1 MVVERRGAQE
11 SLGRLTAVEPR
22 RIWPNEALDFT
33 PWLRENIGLL
43 GEALGLDLEIHEAE
57 VAVGGFSV
65 DLVGDDVTNGRR
77 LIVENQLEATDHN
90 HLGQL
95 LTYAGGLDA
104 ATIVWVSTAV
114 REEHRQALDWLNRH
128 TDEGVSFFGVAV
140 EVVRIGDS
148 SPAVN
153 FKPVAV
159 PNDWGRSVKRAADQ
173 GEASALALA
182 RQRFFQAALAAVKAK
197 RPGLTNA
204 SRVGLY
210 NWFSTSVGRTG
221 FGVYWTFTGS
231 RELRVELYIDAGS
244 AEENVGYLH
253 ALLARREEL
262 EQAAGRALEWD
273 PIEGKRASRVFASR
287 PVGTDAPDEDAELL
301 AWAVDTMIA
310 FHDAFRVPIRTLKP
324 LQAPAPE
331 A

>member
-1 MVVERRGAQE
+1 M
-11 SLGRLTAVEPR
+11 
-22 RIWPNEALDFT
+22 
-33 PWLRENIGLL
+33 
-43 GEALGLDLEIHEAE
+43 
-57 VAVGGFSV
+57 

-77 LIVENQLEATDHN
+77 LIVENQLEATDHG

-128 TDEGVSFFGVAV
+128 TDESVSFFGVAV

-148 SPAVN
+148 APAVN
-153 FKPVAV
+153 FKAVAV

-173 GEASALALA
+173 GEASNLALS
-182 RQRFFQAALAAVKAK
+182 RQRFFEAALTAVKAK

-204 SRVGLY
+204 SRVGLQ

-221 FGVYWTFTGS
+221 IGVNWTFTGS
-231 RELRVELYIDAGS
+231 RTLRVELYIDAGT
-244 AEENVGYLH
+244 ADENAGYLR
-253 ALLARREEL
+253 ALLMRREEL
-262 EQAAGRALEWD
+262 ERAVGQALEWD

-287 PVGTDAPDEDAELL
+287 PLRTDNPDEDAELL
-301 AWAVDTMIA
+301 AWAIDTLIA
-310 FHDAFRVPIRTLKP
+310 FHDAFRVPIRTLRP
-324 LQAPAPE
+324 VAAPDVMEP
-331 A
+331 